1 MTAAQESLCCKL
13 YKGYDTFREVVSLKS
28 FIRENERI
36 SDCGDNTGE
45 IKAMIATQ
53 NEKLDHECKRLVEIR
68 SKIDKCISTIGESDL
83 RAYMTMKYLGHMS
96 NQDISDQMY
105 WSKRTCERKHIK
117 ALDAIIASGADK
129 ILDY

>member
-1 MTAAQESLCCKL
+1 MTAAQELLCNKL

>member
-13 YKGYDTFREVVSLKS
+13 YKGYDTFREVMSLKS
-28 FIRENERI
+28 FLRENERI
-36 SDCGDNTGE
+36 SDCDTTGE

-68 SKIDKCISTIGESDL
+68 SKIDKCISTIGESVL

>member
-13 YKGYDTFREVVSLKS
+13 YKGYDTFREVMSLKS
-28 FIRENERI
+28 FLRENERI
-36 SDCGDNTGE
+36 SACDTTGE

>member
-13 YKGYDTFREVVSLKS
+13 YKGYDTFREVMSLKS
-28 FIRENERI
+28 FLRENERI

>member
-13 YKGYDTFREVVSLKS
+13 YKGYDTFREVMSLKS
-28 FIRENERI
+28 FLRENERI
-36 SDCGDNTGE
+36 SDCDNTGE

-68 SKIDKCISTIGESDL
+68 SKIDKCIGTIGESDL

>member
-13 YKGYDTFREVVSLKS
+13 YKGYDTFREVMSLKS
-28 FIRENERI
+28 FLRENERI
-36 SDCGDNTGE
+36 SDCDTTGE

-83 RAYMTMKYLGHMS
+83 RAYMTMKYLGHTS
-96 NQDISDQMY
+96 HQDISDQMY

>member
-13 YKGYDTFREVVSLKS
+13 YKGYDTFREVMSLKT
-28 FIRENERI
+28 FLRENERI
-36 SDCGDNTGE
+36 SDCDNTGE

-117 ALDAIIASGADK
+117 ALDAIIAYGADK

>member
-13 YKGYDTFREVVSLKS
+13 YKGYDTFREVMSLKS
-28 FIRENERI
+28 FLRENERI
-36 SDCGDNTGE
+36 SECDNTGE

-105 WSKRTCERKHIK
+105 WSERTCERKHIK

>member
-13 YKGYDTFREVVSLKS
+13 YKGYDTFREVMSLKS